1 MAKIVLT
8 NAHVTVNSVDL
19 SDHVRSVEVEF
30 ASDEVEQTTMGD
42 AARNFLPGLLTQ
54 RMTVTFA
61 NDYASGEVDA
71 TISPLVSNG
80 TSHTILV
87 KPVDAS
93 VSATNPSYSGTA
105 YCTSFNPVS
114 GAVGDLHE
122 AQAVF
127 VPGTGTGFV
136 RATS

>member
-8 NAHVTVNSVDL
+8 DAHVTVNSVDL
-19 SDHVRSVEVEF
+19 SAHVRSVEVDF
-30 ASDEVEQTTMGD
+30 GRDEVEQTTMGD
-42 AARNFLPGLLTQ
+42 AARNFLPGLATQ
-54 RMTVTFA
+54 RITVTFA
-61 NDYASGEVDA
+61 NDYASAKVDA
-71 TISPLVSNG
+71 TISPLVSAG

-87 KPVDAS
+87 KPIDTT

-114 GAVGDLHE
+114 GGVGDLHE

-127 VPGTGTGFV
+127 VPGNGTGFV